1 MSSDVTEMKQT
12 PITDYSCGQRSP
24 MKAMK
29 TCGLLLGGLAWA
41 LATGCSHQRG
51 NPPSSAA
58 IIPSLAESG
67 EVTVPLPAQTPFDG
81 NPKVRAVYLEFYAM
95 GYRLAATDSEYTSP
109 GCLCSS
115 AGDAERYAAT
125 VSGFFAG
132 KEAGSAAFAARRQ
145 QHQAPATATSGAPTT
160 PPPSPQ
166 R

>member
-1 MSSDVTEMKQT
+1 MSSDVTDMKQT
-12 PITDYSCGQRSP
+12 PITDYSCGQLSP

-29 TCGLLLGGLAWA
+29 TCCLLFGGLAWV
-41 LATGCSHQRG
+41 LATGCSHQRE
-51 NPPSSAA
+51 NPPASAA
-58 IIPSLAESG
+58 IVPSLTESG

-81 NPKVRAVYLEFYAM
+81 KPKARAAYLESYAM
-95 GYRLAATDSEYTSP
+95 GYRLAATDSEYTSL
-109 GCLCSS
+109 GCMCGSE
-115 AGDAERYAAT
+115 GDAERYEAT

-160 PPPSPQ
+160 PPSSRQ